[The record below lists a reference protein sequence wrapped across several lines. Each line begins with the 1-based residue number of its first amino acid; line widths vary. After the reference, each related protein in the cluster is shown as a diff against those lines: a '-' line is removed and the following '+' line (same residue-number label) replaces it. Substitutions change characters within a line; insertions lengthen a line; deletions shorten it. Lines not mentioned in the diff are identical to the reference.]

1 MERDARLFHVMIN
14 FLIELGTIRF
24 ESWIRELD
32 SRVDARYQDK
42 RNERIDIFI
51 LLILYAFLKK
61 FTFLIMIYLPLMI
74 DIRDYL
80 FICFIIVIKSYISN

>member
-14 FLIELGTIRF
+14 FLIELRT
-24 ESWIRELD
+24 IRELD

-80 FICFIIVIKSYISN
+80 FICLIIVIKSYISN

>member
-14 FLIELGTIRF
+14 FLIELGT
-24 ESWIRELD
+24 IRELD

-61 FTFLIMIYLPLMI
+61 FKFLIMIYLPLMI

-80 FICFIIVIKSYISN
+80 FICLIIVIKSYISN

>member
-14 FLIELGTIRF
+14 FLIELGT
-24 ESWIRELD
+24 IRELD

-61 FTFLIMIYLPLMI
+61 FKFLIMIYLP
-74 DIRDYL
+74 
-80 FICFIIVIKSYISN
+80 